1 MDGVKTSFVFV
12 KAFQS
17 HLVSKYCQ
25 ELIEGF
31 AGENT
36 FNETVDEQPMTVEA
50 LNLPPIPHDYGSGKY

>member
-36 FNETVDEQPMTVEA
+36 FNETNIIHP
-50 LNLPPIPHDYGSGKY
+50 LPKITPKNVF